1 MKYFL
6 GILFFI
12 MTNLNCFADEYPQYG
27 ILILNEVQS
36 NSTIAAIEYYKD
48 NYSSKVYGLSAME
61 NESSIIFTFK
71 QEPSPIGIQKGGGSR
86 IVKLIYSKKLSKII
100 DAKVTHQR

>member
-6 GILFFI
+6 GVLFFI
-12 MTNLNCFADEYPQYG
+12 VTNLNCFADEYPQYG
-27 ILILNEVQS
+27 IFILNEVQS

-61 NESSIIFTFK
+61 NESSIIFTFS
-71 QEPSPIGIQKGGGSR
+71 QDPPPMITQLGGGSR
-86 IVKLIYSKKLSKII
+86 VVKLIYSKKLSKII
-100 DAKVTHQR
+100 SGKVTRER